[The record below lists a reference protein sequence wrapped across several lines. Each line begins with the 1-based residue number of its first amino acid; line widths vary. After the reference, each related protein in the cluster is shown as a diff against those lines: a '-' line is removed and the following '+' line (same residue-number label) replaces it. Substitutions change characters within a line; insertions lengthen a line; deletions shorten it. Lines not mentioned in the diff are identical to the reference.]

1 MKRRDVLLTGAALLV
16 PGVAMASDLK
26 PAVQSDDDGKTV
38 EVMARGLKFAPAIVF
53 IEPGDTVAWSNMPS
67 HNIETLDGMVPEGQE
82 KIESELGDNIA
93 VQFDVEGIVCYKC
106 TPHWGNRMGGIIVV
120 GSPENPAG
128 IVDRYM
134 EITEEMTQ
142 HLPAR
147 GLLKDLREELETRGL
162 A

>member
-1 MKRRDVLLTGAALLV
+1 MNRREILLAGAAMLTPSFALAA
-16 PGVAMASDLK
+16 GEADNA
-26 PAVQSDDDGKTV
+26 DGNTV
-38 EVMARGLKFAPAIVF
+38 EVQAQGLKFAPAIVF
-53 IEPGDTVAWSNMPS
+53 IDAGDTVEWSNMPS
-67 HNIETLDGMVPEGQE
+67 HNVETLDGMVPEGQE
-82 KIESELGDNIA
+82 KINTKLGDNVA

-120 GSPENPAG
+120 GNPEDPAG

-134 EITEEMTQ
+134 EITEEMTE

-147 GLLKDLREELETRGL
+147 GLLKDLRAELEERGL

>member
-1 MKRRDVLLTGAALLV
+1 MKRRDVLLTGTALLI
-16 PGVAMASDLK
+16 PGLAMASDLK
-26 PAVQSDDDGKTV
+26 TAVQSGDDGNTV
-38 EVMARGLKFAPAIVF
+38 EVMARGLKFVPAIVF

-67 HNIETLDGMVPEGQE
+67 HNVETLDGMVPEGQE
-82 KIESELGDNIA
+82 KIESELGANIA

-134 EITEEMTQ
+134 EITEEMPQ

>member
-1 MKRRDVLLTGAALLV
+1 MLTPSFALAA
-16 PGVAMASDLK
+16 GEADNA
-26 PAVQSDDDGKTV
+26 DGNTV
-38 EVMARGLKFAPAIVF
+38 EVQAQGLKFAPAIVF
-53 IEPGDTVAWSNMPS
+53 IDAGDTVEWSNMPS
-67 HNIETLDGMVPEGQE
+67 HNVETLDGMVPEGQE
-82 KIESELGDNIA
+82 KINTKLGDNVA

-120 GSPENPAG
+120 GNPEDPAG

-134 EITEEMTQ
+134 EITEEMTE

-147 GLLKDLREELETRGL
+147 GLLKDLRAELEERGL

>member
-1 MKRRDVLLTGAALLV
+1 MNRREILLAGAAMLT
-16 PGVAMASDLK
+16 PSFATASGETE
-26 PAVQSDDDGKTV
+26 ANAGKTV
-38 EVMARGLKFAPAIVF
+38 EVQAQGVKFVPAIIF
-53 IEPGDTVAWSNMPS
+53 IDVGDTVGWSNMPS
-67 HNIETLDGMVPEGQE
+67 HNVETLDGMVPDGQE
-82 KIESELGDNIA
+82 KIESELGQNIA

-120 GSPENPAG
+120 GNPEDPAG

-134 EITEEMTQ
+134 AITLEMTQ

-147 GLLKDLREELETRGL
+147 GLLKDLRAELDERGL